1 MPVIP
6 ATEEVEVGGSWSKA
20 ILGKKSRRLY
30 LKNKLKAK
38 ELSVIPNTKKT
49 PKLKKLHLC

>member
-6 ATEEVEVGGSWSKA
+6 ATWEVEVGGSQFKA
-20 ILGKKSRRLY
+20 NQGKVSWRPY

-38 ELSVIPNTKKT
+38 ELGAQVVEGTV
-49 PKLKKLHLC
+49 LAW